1 MNLDKNSV
9 VVNYPNTFGDSGRY
23 DLKDQR
29 AYFKQ
34 FEGGSRYVFR
44 LALENALHGDL
55 LSYSEQCDNCLDNHY
70 QLMFDENIT
79 TLELYHDARKEFKR
93 RTLDIYR
100 YARTTLKPLGEE
112 LPFLNV
118 SVLSVNPE
126 FDTASFILK

>member
-1 MNLDKNSV
+1 MKLDKNSV

-34 FEGGSRYVFR
+34 FEGGARYVFR
-44 LALENALHGDL
+44 LALENAIWGDL
-55 LSYSEQCDNCLDNHY
+55 LSYSEQCDNCLDSHY
-70 QLMFDENIT
+70 QLMLDENVMSI
-79 TLELYHDARKEFKR
+79 EHYHDAQREFKR

-100 YARTTLKPLGEE
+100 YACTTLKPLGEE